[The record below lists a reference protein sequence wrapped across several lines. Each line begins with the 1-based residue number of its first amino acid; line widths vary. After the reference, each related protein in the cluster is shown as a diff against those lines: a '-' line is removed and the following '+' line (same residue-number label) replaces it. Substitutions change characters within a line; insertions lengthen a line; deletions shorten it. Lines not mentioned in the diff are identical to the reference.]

1 MLDRGPSFGD
11 QMADETRD
19 PENIT
24 TANAL
29 EEWREAE
36 RELAVARRGQEAV
49 DVAMRAAEQASKA
62 AADTATAARAALEAA
77 TRAEASA
84 SATAEAA
91 RVWSRPRASIR
102 RTPPRTSARLRA
114 ARSRHTSAIARR
126 HSERATDGVP
136 SSRSDA

>member
-1 MLDRGPSFGD
+1 MLDLAPSSGD

-19 PENIT
+19 RDNIT

-29 EEWREAE
+29 EEWRAAE
-36 RELAVARRGQEAV
+36 RDLAVARRGQEAA

-62 AADTATAARAALEAA
+62 AADTAEAARAALEAA

-91 RVWSRPRASIR
+91 RVLVEATRIDQ
-102 RTPPRTSARLRA
+102 TDA
-114 ARSRHTSAIARR
+114 AADVSQAESGEVEAHERYRQAA
-126 HSERATDGVP
+126 ERARDRRVP
-136 SSRSDA
+136 ER

>member
-1 MLDRGPSFGD
+1 
-11 QMADETRD
+11 MADETRD

-91 RVWSRPRASIR
+91 RVLVEATRVDQTDA
-102 RTPPRTSARLRA
+102 
-114 ARSRHTSAIARR
+114 
-126 HSERATDGVP
+126 ATDVSKAESGEVEAHERYRKAAQRARDRRGP
-136 SSRSDA
+136 EQ